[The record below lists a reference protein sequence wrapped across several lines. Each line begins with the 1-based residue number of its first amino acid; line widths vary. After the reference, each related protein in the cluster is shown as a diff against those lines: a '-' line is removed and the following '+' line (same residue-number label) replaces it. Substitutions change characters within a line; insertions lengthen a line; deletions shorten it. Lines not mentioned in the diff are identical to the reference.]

1 MGRCD
6 EGNHVVNFSKTR
18 VGIGLGDGEAPRAQ
32 LDVNGNIYTS
42 STYIRNVFYAPDNWS
57 YNTTSTGGTTLWSF
71 TFNAPVDG
79 YIITALN
86 GHWKNSTNGA
96 WFYGA
101 VTVDGKEYSDSSLF
115 DAFTGGDS
123 DINGGNFHEYRD
135 ADASWQDVNHTACY
149 YVSSGNRTIGLYA
162 KVSAGTLNVN
172 GAAISLLFIP
182 KNYM

>member
-1 MGRCD
+1 MPYKVD
-6 EGNHVVNFSKTR
+6 HLHADSV
-18 VGIGLGDGEAPRAQ
+18 
-32 LDVNGNIYTS
+32 YTS
-42 STYIRNVFYAPDNWS
+42 STYIRNVFYAPANWGYS
-57 YNTTSTGGTTLWSF
+57 TTSTGGTTLWSF

-86 GHWKNSTNGA
+86 GHWQNSTNGS

-123 DINGGNFHEYRD
+123 DVNGGNFHEYRD
-135 ADASWQDVNHTACY
+135 NGATWQDVNHTACY
-149 YVSSGNRTIGLYA
+149 YVSSGNRTIGFYA